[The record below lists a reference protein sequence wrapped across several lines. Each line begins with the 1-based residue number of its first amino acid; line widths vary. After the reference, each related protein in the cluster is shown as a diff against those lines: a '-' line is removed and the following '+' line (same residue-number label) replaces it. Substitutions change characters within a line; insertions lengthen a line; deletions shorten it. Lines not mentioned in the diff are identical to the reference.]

1 MSGLRL
7 LSTLLA
13 LTLLAG
19 CAGTDRMDA
28 PANAAWEQRQQVLN
42 QLQEWSIQGSLHV
55 RDNQDS
61 QSARIRWWQQQEEF
75 QVNLWG
81 TFNIGATEI
90 SGTAERVTVIQAGE
104 PPFISEEPEM
114 LFYDQLGFELP
125 IHYLHYWIKGAPFPG
140 MAAELTFGELNQV
153 SSLNQNGWQV
163 QYLAYTNYGLASLPT
178 RIRLSKSPLRLDL
191 VRLNWTLTETGDD
204 SDE

>member
-1 MSGLRL
+1 MSGQRSL
-7 LSTLLA
+7 LSMFA
-13 LTLLAG
+13 LILLAG
-19 CAGTDRMDA
+19 CAGTERMDA
-28 PANAAWEQRQQVLN
+28 PVNAAWEQRQQVLN
-42 QLQEWSIQGSLHV
+42 ELEEWSIQGSLHV

-61 QSARIRWWQQQEEF
+61 QSARIRWWQQQESF

-90 SGTAERVTVIQAGE
+90 SGTAERVTVTQAGE

-114 LFYDQLGFELP
+114 LFYEQLGFELP
-125 IHYLHYWIKGAPFPG
+125 IHYLHYWIKGMPFPDVD
-140 MAAELTFGELNQV
+140 AALTFGELNQV
-153 SSLNQNGWQV
+153 TSLNQNGWQV

-191 VRLNWTLTETGDD
+191 VRLDWTLIES

>member
-1 MSGLRL
+1 MSRYRL
-7 LSTLLA
+7 IASLMILA
-13 LTLLAG
+13 GLAG
-19 CAGTDRMDA
+19 CAGTGRIDA
-28 PANAAWEQRQQVLN
+28 PVNSAWEQRQQVLN

-55 RDNQDS
+55 RDDQDS
-61 QSARIRWWQQQEEF
+61 QSARIRWWQQQEQF

-90 SGTAERVTVIQAGE
+90 TGTAERVRVEQAGE

-125 IHYLHYWIKGAPFPG
+125 VHYLHYWIKGVPFPG
-140 MAAELTFGELNQV
+140 TEANVTFGDLNQV
-153 SSLNQNGWQV
+153 TSLNQNGWQV

-191 VRLNWTLTETGDD
+191 VRLNWTLTESSDD
-204 SDE
+204 